1 MRAKQEREN
10 KTFKLDRIEEEEGRH
25 YGRLASS
32 GQSKKPSEE
41 KKSREIGEAE
51 SLFCCRRQER
61 LELQEG
67 RVSNVKSHFLARR
80 DEDKDKSY

>member
-10 KTFKLDRIEEEEGRH
+10 KTFKLDGIEEEEGRR

-32 GQSKKPSEE
+32 GRSKKPSEE
-41 KKSREIGEAE
+41 EESREIEAE